1 MNKVMMQEIHNI
13 HRRASSAPRGQRTAI
28 YEAGAAQLGISL
40 QTFYR
45 KLKAITVSEPRKR
58 RSDKG
63 NTVVPIKEL
72 RLISALLIES
82 IRANNKQ
89 LSSVKLAVE
98 RLRANGKILG
108 GRVDESTGEF
118 TPFHDSTINRALYR
132 HNLHPDQLL
141 SPEPAITL
149 ASRHPNHVWQ
159 IDASLSTQFYMDD
172 DGAKPMNPAE
182 YYDGK
187 PENMKRIERKRLWRY
202 AITDHTSA
210 VIYVQYV
217 LGAESA
223 ENLCNVLID
232 AMHKRGDSDPF
243 HGVPFIIMTDP
254 GAAMKSAMF
263 RNLCRALS
271 INLIINK
278 VGNARAKGQ
287 VEQAH
292 NIIEREFESG
302 LKLMSVNTLD
312 AMNELAG
319 KWMRNYNAF
328 TVHRRLMRSRYD
340 AWMHIKPDQLRIAP
354 GKELCREMA
363 MAQAEER
370 QVSAT
375 LQVSYRGNTYD
386 VSNIPGVLVNQKIL
400 ITRNAWRDADTAHA
414 VIDGEDG
421 REQLVVVNRI
431 EKDQFGF
438 STTSAYIGDE
448 FKRHQNTPA
457 QTARKLLEQ
466 MATGTETE
474 EEAKQ
479 ARKAKKLPFGGEI
492 DPYKHLDD
500 KQLPAYIKKR
510 GTELT
515 PTISVP
521 DLTAIETPLITV
533 FGIASR
539 LQPLFP
545 SWSPD
550 HYAWLSKHFP
560 GGAKEEEIN
569 AIADQLRAAF
579 DRRPTLAIVK
589 GA

>member
-1 MNKVMMQEIHNI
+1 MNKVMMHEILNI
-13 HRRASSAPRGQRTAI
+13 HRRACSAPRGQRTDI
-28 YEAGAAQLGISL
+28 YKRGADQMGISL
-40 QTFYR
+40 STLYR
-45 KLKAITVSEPRKR
+45 KLEEISMREPRKR

-63 NTVVPIKEL
+63 NSAIPITEL
-72 RLISALLIES
+72 RLVSSLLVES
-82 IRANNKQ
+82 IRANDKQ
-89 LSSVKLAVE
+89 LSSVRLAVE
-98 RLRANGKILG
+98 RLRANGKILA
-108 GRVDESTGEF
+108 GRVDEESGEF
-118 TPFHDSTINRALYR
+118 KPYHISTITRALYQN
-132 HNLHPDQLL
+132 NLHPDQLL

-172 DGAKPMNPAE
+172 DGAKAMSPAE

-187 PENMKRIERKRLWRY
+187 PENLKRIERKRLWRY
-202 AITDHTSA
+202 AITDHTTA

-223 ENLCNVLID
+223 ENLCNVLIE
-232 AMHKRGDSDPF
+232 AMHKRGESDPF

-302 LKLMSVNTLD
+302 LKLVNVTTLD

-319 KWMRNYNAF
+319 KWMRHYNAF

-363 MAQAEER
+363 MSQAEER
-370 QVSAT
+370 KVSPS
-375 LQVSYRGNTYD
+375 LQVSYRGSQYD
-386 VSNIPGVLVNQKIL
+386 VSNIPGVLVNQKLL
-400 ITRNAWRDADTAHA
+400 ITRNAWRDAETAHA
-414 VIDGEDG
+414 VIQGEDG
-421 REQLVVVNRI
+421 REQLVVINRI
-431 EKDQFGF
+431 EQDQFGF
-438 STTSAYIGDE
+438 AATSAYIGEE
-448 FKRHQNTPA
+448 FKRHADTPA

-466 MATGTETE
+466 MATGTSTE
-474 EEAKQ
+474 EEAKN

-492 DPYKHLDD
+492 DPYKHITD
-500 KQLPAYIKKR
+500 KQMPAYLKKR

-515 PTISVP
+515 PTIDVP
-521 DLTAIETPLITV
+521 DVTAVEVATLSV
-533 FGIASR
+533 FSIANR
-539 LQPLFP
+539 LQPRFAD
-545 SWSPD
+545 WSPE
-550 HYAWLSKHFP
+550 HYAWLNKHFS
-560 GGAKEEEIN
+560 GGAKEEEID
-569 AIADQLRAAF
+569 AIAEQLRAAF